1 MSNLAGS
8 LWAISQYEA
17 NKKELPDFNPMEY
30 IIEYEKGKLITVQ
43 KLLDFFMEN
52 KDKVERKSEKENKV
66 SSKQEMEVVC
76 TPTVNPTKRVRR
88 NNKSKTEKV

>member
-30 IIEYEKGKLITVQ
+30 IIEYDKGKLITVQ

-52 KDKVERKSEKENKV
+52 KDKVERKSESKKEVQTEQALETVSPPKKR
-66 SSKQEMEVVC
+66 SSK
-76 TPTVNPTKRVRR
+76 RA
-88 NNKSKTEKV
+88 

>member
-52 KDKVERKSEKENKV
+52 KDKVERKSESKKEVQAEQALETV
-66 SSKQEMEVVC
+66 SPPKKRR
-76 TPTVNPTKRVRR
+76 TKR
-88 NNKSKTEKV
+88 N

>member
-52 KDKVERKSEKENKV
+52 KDKVCNTTGKNISTQNQNIGK
-66 SSKQEMEVVC
+66 
-76 TPTVNPTKRVRR
+76 
-88 NNKSKTEKV
+88 KSKKYTKKTTTSQK

>member
-52 KDKVERKSEKENKV
+52 KDKVERKSESKKEVQTKQALETV
-66 SSKQEMEVVC
+66 SPPKKHR
-76 TPTVNPTKRVRR
+76 TRR
-88 NNKSKTEKV
+88 T